1 MGDII
6 APRMMQDSL
15 IRVYKNAY
23 TDEFCDKAIETWE
36 NITKTAQE
44 TEDHDWSQIGLRRD
58 KAIFMDE
65 WGEDTPE
72 DEIALRRAF
81 TEEIGLGLMP
91 KVNDYLKDVGVF
103 EQVYCVPHNV
113 KVQKY
118 DHTRGGGY
126 YQFHSEQSGDG
137 DHYLRRLLT
146 YTVYLNDVPE
156 GEGETEFL
164 NQGFRY
170 SPCKGDLVIFPAFF
184 THTHR
189 GNPVY
194 TTDKYIATG
203 WLLWADPPEDDTKGD

>member
-6 APRMMQDSL
+6 APRTMQDSL

-23 TDEFCDKAIETWE
+23 TDEFCDKVIDTWE
-36 NITKTAQE
+36 SLTKSKE
-44 TEDHDWSQIGLRRD
+44 EKDNHDWSEVGLRRD
-58 KAIFMDE
+58 KAIFMDTTNE
-65 WGEDTPE
+65 ETSEVENSLRGEVNSGVV
-72 DEIALRRAF
+72 R
-81 TEEIGLGLMP
+81 GLMP
-91 KVNDYLKDVGVF
+91 KVESYLKDVGIF
-103 EQVYCVPHNV
+103 NEVYCTVTGV

-126 YQFHSEQSGDG
+126 YAFHSEQSSKTEN
-137 DHYLRRLLT
+137 YLSRLLV

-170 SPCKGDLVIFPAFF
+170 QPSKGDLVIFPAFF
-184 THTHR
+184 THIHR

-194 TTDKYIATG
+194 TVDKYIATG
-203 WLLWADPPEDDTKGD
+203 WLNWTNPTEPTE

>member
-6 APRMMQDSL
+6 APRTNQDTL

-23 TDEFCDKAIETWE
+23 TDEFCDKVINTWE
-36 NITKTAQE
+36 SINKTQE
-44 TEDHDWSQIGLRRD
+44 ETDNHDWSDVGFRRD

-65 WGEDTPE
+65 WLEDAPE
-72 DEIALRRAF
+72 HEIELRKEAANG
-81 TEEIGLGLMP
+81 TYDGLMSR
-91 KVNDYLKDVGVF
+91 VDDYLKDVGIYNEVR
-103 EQVYCVPHNV
+103 CKPHNV

-126 YQFHSEQSGDG
+126 YQFHSEQSQKSDL
-137 DHYLRRLLT
+137 YLRRLLT
-146 YTVYLNDVPE
+146 YTIYLNDVPE

-170 SPCKGDLVIFPAFF
+170 QPCKGDLVIFPAFF
-184 THTHR
+184 THIHR

-203 WLLWADPPEDDTKGD
+203 WLIWEDEEEEGQS